1 MNHVTTALEP
11 GTGGCFQ
18 SETHLYRPGDSG
30 YFEHQPPYGLCVDS
44 EELFPQHPSGRPNSG
59 FQKEL
64 R

>member
-1 MNHVTTALEP
+1 MNHVTIALEP
-11 GTGGCFQ
+11 GQVDVASQKRTY
-18 SETHLYRPGDSG
+18 TVGDSG

-44 EELFPQHPSGRPNSG
+44 EELLPQHPGGRPNSG